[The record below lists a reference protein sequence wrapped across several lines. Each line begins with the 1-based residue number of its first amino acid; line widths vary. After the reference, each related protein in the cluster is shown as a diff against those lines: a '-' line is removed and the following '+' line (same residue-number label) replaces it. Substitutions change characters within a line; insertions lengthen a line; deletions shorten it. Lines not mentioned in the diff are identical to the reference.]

1 MDSDAEASQRLFEF
15 YRDCLREIPPV
26 ASIDTIRD
34 SQTARVFAEI
44 FANRQSPAIVDY
56 GCGALRLLNA
66 LLTKCPEREWSY
78 CGLDVE
84 RPEIRFIVEHAQL
97 AELPERDR
105 WTTDTLSNARQ
116 AEKSFDVAVLM
127 NVLHELPIADVATAF
142 QDIRRLLKPSGVFL
156 LIDTVLLHEG
166 EPRFVPFYPWEI
178 EELIYGAEN
187 RSYVSKSGIPISVFR
202 IQRRDLPCY
211 WGMSSAIQTLMA
223 VKRDHWSRLSA
234 EMSRKDNPEQMK
246 ALGLGKYREL
256 DYAYLNAIVANASYR
271 VQEFAIRPQLNAG
284 RVDNCAHTIVI
295 TVQHTFDNEGH
306 VPSAE
311 LLFDRLGGQFEY
323 AVIEEALMALQGPLP
338 AYGVLLPITDP
349 RRPLIPSTAW
359 EKLEDVIGV
368 SSIQQ
373 RGVRAAVSNAV
384 ALDHGDR
391 PECET

>member
-1 MDSDAEASQRLFEF
+1 MNPDVEASQRLFKF

-26 ASIDTIRD
+26 APIDTIRD
-34 SQTARVFAEI
+34 SQTARVLAEI
-44 FANRQSPAIVDY
+44 FVDHRSPAIVDY

-78 CGLDVE
+78 CGLDLE
-84 RPEIRFIVEHAQL
+84 PPEIRFSGEHAQL
-97 AELPERDR
+97 AELPQRDR
-105 WTTDTLSNARQ
+105 WTTDTLSSARQ
-116 AEKSFDVAVLM
+116 ADRSFDVAVLM

-142 QDIRRLLKPSGVFL
+142 QDIRRLLKPGGVFL

-166 EPRFVPFYPWEI
+166 EPRFVPFYPWEV
-178 EELIYGAEN
+178 EELTYGAEN

-202 IQRRDLPCY
+202 IQQRNLPCY
-211 WGMSSAIQTLMA
+211 WGMTSAIHTLMA

-234 EMSRKDNPEQMK
+234 EMSRKENPEQMR
-246 ALGLGKYREL
+246 ALGLGKHREL
-256 DYAYLNAIVANASYR
+256 DYAYLNAIIANASYR
-271 VQEFAIRPQLNAG
+271 VQEFAIRPQLDAR
-284 RVDNCAHTIVI
+284 RVDECAHAIVM
-295 TVQHTFDNEGH
+295 TVQHTFHNEGH

-311 LLFDRLGGQFEY
+311 LVFDRLGEQFEY
-323 AVIEEALMALQGPLP
+323 AVIEEALMALQGPVP

-349 RRPLIPSTAW
+349 RRSLTPSSAW
-359 EKLEDVIGV
+359 DMLEDVIGV

-391 PECET
+391 SEWET